1 MFPLLAPPRIVRKV
15 NCFKVEQ
22 HFFSEGIVYGANDDD
37 GVFGRLQNEE
47 HTYCILFILVAS
59 AILGSKDKSKS
70 VTIQGN
76 RQSILISQNENVMS
90 VFSSIT

>member
-1 MFPLLAPPRIVRKV
+1 MSAVPAMSRETAKNRCHHAEISRKDDMFPLLAPPRIVRKV

-47 HTYCILFILVAS
+47 HT
-59 AILGSKDKSKS
+59 
-70 VTIQGN
+70 
-76 RQSILISQNENVMS
+76 
-90 VFSSIT
+90 